1 MPIPQL
7 NQHKHNKSWKNQ
19 TNKPGLQE
27 IKRTGSNHRNH
38 GFSKRKK
45 KKLSLKNLIF
55 SKKFLGILIILF
67 FLGVSTILGTFIW
80 ASQNLPDPNQ
90 LIQREVAQSTKIYDR
105 TGDTLLYEIHGE
117 QQRTLVTLEDI
128 PDYMESATIAMEDKN
143 FYEHQGFSLWAI
155 FRTAIT
161 DIIYR
166 KKAGGSTITQQL
178 VKNAVLTPEKTFT
191 RKIKELIL
199 AYRLEQKFSK
209 NEILQLYLNEI
220 PYGGTTY
227 GVEAASRY
235 YFGKNVKDISLAES
249 AILAALPQAPSF
261 YSPYGP
267 NKELLLK
274 RKDYILKLMNE
285 QGYISETKM
294 EEAQKEE
301 LEFRQPSSN
310 IKAPH
315 FVMYVKSLLSRK
327 YGQKMLE
334 QGGLKIYTT
343 LDTYKQEIAEEVV
356 EEGVKKN
363 QEKYNAENAGL
374 VSLDPK
380 TGQILAM
387 VGSRDYFD
395 EKIDGKFNVTTA
407 KRQPGSSMKPLV
419 YSNLFTK
426 GFTPQTKLFDVVTNF
441 SNNPNQPYKPKNY
454 DLEEHGPISIR
465 KALAGSLNIPA
476 VKALY
481 LAGLDNVFEYLKN
494 LGYSTFED
502 RSRFGLSLVLGGAE
516 VKLIEHANAY
526 SVFAREGVIH
536 PLSVI
541 TKIEDSKGR
550 VIEEHK
556 KQEERIIEPK
566 VARMINSVLSDNQ
579 ARSFTYGLNN
589 WLTLDSRPVAAKTGT
604 TNDYRDAW
612 TVGYTPSLVA
622 GVWVGNNDNQKMVRG
637 ASGGNAAAPIW
648 NHYMSRVLGD
658 TPVETF
664 KKPVDIKTG
673 KPAIDGELDFK
684 QTVKIDTVSGLL
696 ATEHTPE
703 KYIKEVEYQA
713 DPHCILYYIN
723 KEDPLG
729 EAPEDPS
736 QDPQFNSWEKAVQ
749 NWARENEFSSTS
761 SIEIPTKYDDVH
773 RPEFKPLL
781 NIKEPNNKEIIT
793 SKNLVV
799 KIKTSAPRGIN
810 RVNYYL
816 NNNYFTSSKSYPFSL
831 DRNIDFLNSGYHDL
845 GVESCDGVG
854 NCTRKNLIFN
864 YKNNSNKKDAVPSV
878 SWIKPQKNL
887 SLTSVD
893 FPFTFK
899 LNISNNFKVAQ
910 VEFISE
916 LTSTSSEIDSI
927 YKTRGG
933 QGTMEFNWNKP
944 NVGGTY
950 KITPKL
956 FTWDGKETLEKEIYV
971 TINNN

>member
-7 NQHKHNKSWKNQ
+7 NQHKHNKSWKTQ
-19 TNKPGLQE
+19 HNKPNLQE
-27 IKRTGSNHRNH
+27 IKRTNPKNKGRSYYAKKGGKFSIK
-38 GFSKRKK
+38 GF
-45 KKLSLKNLIF
+45 IF
-55 SKKFLGILIILF
+55 SRKFLVTLLVF
-67 FLGVSTILGTFIW
+67 FILGAATVLGIFVW

-90 LIQREVAQSTKIYDR
+90 LIQREVSQSTKIYDR
-105 TGDTLLYEIHGE
+105 TGETLLYEIHGE
-117 QQRTLVTLEDI
+117 QQRTLVTLEEI
-128 PDYMESATIAMEDKN
+128 PDYVENASIAMEDKN
-143 FYEHQGFSLWAI
+143 FYKHQGFSLGAI

-161 DIIYR
+161 DIIYG
-166 KKAGGSTITQQL
+166 KKAGASTITQQL

-199 AYRLEQKFSK
+199 AYRIEQKFSK

-235 YFGKNVKDISLAES
+235 YFGKNVKNISLAES

-267 NKELLLK
+267 NKEILLQ
-274 RKDYILKLMNE
+274 RKNYILKLMNE
-285 QGYISETKM
+285 QGYISEAEMK
-294 EEAQKEE
+294 EAQKEE
-301 LEFRQPSSN
+301 LEFRQPSTN

-315 FVMYVKSLLSRK
+315 FVMYVKSLLSQK

-343 LDTYKQEIAEEVV
+343 LDTYKQKIAEEVI
-356 EEGVKKN
+356 EEGAKKN

-380 TGQILAM
+380 TGQVLAM

-395 EKIDGKFNVTTA
+395 EEIDGKFNVTTA

-426 GFTPQTKLFDVVTNF
+426 GFTPETKLFDVVTNF

-454 DLEEHGPISIR
+454 DLKEHGPVSIR

-481 LAGLDNVFEYLKN
+481 LAGLDDVFAYLKD

-526 SVFAREGVIH
+526 SVFAREGTIH
-536 PLSVI
+536 PLSVV

-550 VIEEHK
+550 VIEEFK
-556 KQEERIIEPK
+556 NQEKRVLEAK
-566 VARMINSVLSDNQ
+566 TARMINSVLSDNQ
-579 ARSFTYGLNN
+579 ARAFTYGLNN

-622 GVWVGNNDNQKMVRG
+622 GVWVGNNNNQKMVRG
-637 ASGGNAAAPIW
+637 ASGGNVAAPIW
-648 NHYMSRVLGD
+648 NQYMNRVLGD

-664 KKPVDIKTG
+664 NKLGNIKTG
-673 KPAIDGELDFK
+673 KPAIDGELDYT

-703 KYIKEVEYQA
+703 KYIKEVEYPA
-713 DPHCILYYIN
+713 EPHCILYYVD
-723 KEDPLG
+723 KEDPL
-729 EAPEDPS
+729 EERPKNPEE
-736 QDPQFNSWEKAVQ
+736 DPQFNLWEKAIQ
-749 NWARENEFSSTS
+749 DWAQESDMFATS
-761 SIEIPTKYDDVH
+761 SKEIPTEYDNLH
-773 RPEFKPLL
+773 KPELKPKLE
-781 NIKEPNNKEIIT
+781 IKKPGDKEIIT
-793 SKNLVV
+793 NKNLEVE
-799 KIKTSAPRGIN
+799 IKTSAPKGVD

-816 NNNYFTSSKSYPFSL
+816 NNHYFKSNTSYPFNL
-831 DRNIDFLNSGYHDL
+831 EAEIDFLSSGYHDL
-845 GVESCDGVG
+845 GVESCDEAG

-864 YKNNSNKKDAVPSV
+864 YKNSSNKKDATPNV
-878 SWIKPQKNL
+878 SWVKPQKNL
-887 SLTSVD
+887 SLTEVD
-893 FPFTFK
+893 FPFSFN
-899 LNISNNFKVAQ
+899 LYISNDFKVAQ
-910 VEFISE
+910 VEIISE
-916 LTSTSSEIDSI
+916 TTSTSTTKTSSL
-927 YKTRGG
+927 YKTKLD
-933 QGTMEFNWNKP
+933 QGSVEFTWQKP
-944 NVGGTY
+944 DQSGTY

-956 FTWDGKETLEKEIYV
+956 YTWDGKEILEEEIYI
-971 TINNN
+971 TLNN